1 VDALVAAAPRHGWSL
16 MFADRHPHAG
26 GQDHYAA
33 YLANT
38 DGFEAELIAADA

>member
-1 VDALVAAAPRHGWSL
+1 MGERAAHTRDTRGSIPSR
-16 MFADRHPHAG
+16 R

-38 DGFEAELIAADA
+38 DGFEVELVARKT